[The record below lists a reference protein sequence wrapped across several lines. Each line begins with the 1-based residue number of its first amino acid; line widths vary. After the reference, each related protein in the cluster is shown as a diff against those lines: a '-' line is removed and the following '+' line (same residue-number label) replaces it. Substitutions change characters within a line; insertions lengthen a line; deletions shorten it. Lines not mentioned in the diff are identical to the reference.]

1 MTGQDEN
8 LKDLMHLR
16 YQDLPEAERYRWD
29 IINLMAK
36 TDGKYV
42 EMMSRCVELERK
54 YDVVL
59 NELTTQQMDT
69 ICDFLMHCE
78 AMSDRMLEIAC
89 TYMRFPG

>member
-89 TYMRFPG
+89 TYMPFPG

>member
-8 LKDLMHLR
+8 LKNLMHLR

-54 YDVVL
+54 YDIVL
-59 NELTTQQMDT
+59 NSSFR
-69 ICDFLMHCE
+69 I
-78 AMSDRMLEIAC
+78 
-89 TYMRFPG
+89 